1 MNVQQLLARIGE
13 VEEGVLEMRRRE
25 DVACS
30 AQGDE
35 TSAEE
40 DKDGEDEVVDFFGVV
55 LC

>member
-1 MNVQQLLARIGE
+1 MG
-13 VEEGVLEMRRRE
+13 RRE

-40 DKDGEDEVVDFFGVV
+40 DKDGEDEVVDLFGVV
-55 LC
+55 NCCIGGLTREFR